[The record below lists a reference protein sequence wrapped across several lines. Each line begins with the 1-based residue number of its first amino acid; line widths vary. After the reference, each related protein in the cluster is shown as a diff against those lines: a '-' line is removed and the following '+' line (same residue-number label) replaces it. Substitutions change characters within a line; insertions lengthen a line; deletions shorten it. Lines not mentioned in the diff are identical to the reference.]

1 MQIASHMSMRH
12 RPELYYWH
20 REATNA
26 TAEVDFVL
34 QHGDRMLPVEV
45 KSGVRGSMKS
55 LRLFMAEKHV
65 DMGVRISL
73 ENFAT
78 LPDVRILP
86 LYAVH
91 RITDGSLMP

>member
-1 MQIASHMSMRH
+1 MDYLGASGGRI
-12 RPELYYWH
+12 Y
-20 REATNA
+20 
-26 TAEVDFVL
+26 
-34 QHGDRMLPVEV
+34 PVEV